1 MKANEAHGRVPAV
14 AGAYPRRAGNQ
25 ASPLVG
31 GISIFRR
38 IAEAIEAA
46 RHSIWLTVAFLSPDF
61 SLPDGRGSLFET
73 LDRAID
79 RGLDVRLLLWRP
91 NPESYG
97 IDRTFWGSA
106 ADRQL
111 LARRGARFK
120 IRWDRLPGRYCHHQK
135 TWMIDAGRTGET
147 AFVGGAN
154 ISVDTLKRH
163 DVFVEIAGPSATDV
177 HHNFVQ
183 RWNAASERERTDGN
197 WACDSTDTL
206 AFPERLSPLGG
217 STTVQVQRMMPPDE
231 NTILEQYEQ
240 AIDAAQRTIYLENQ
254 AIPEPRIAN
263 RLLLALDRGVDVI
276 LVVPA
281 AAEPHVVAAR
291 RDPAERGPFDSLT
304 VLGLRPNFLLA
315 GISESHVN
323 DLQPKYVHAKTMMV
337 DDNWATIGSC
347 NLHRFSLFGHSE
359 MNASIWD
366 DAVVRDLRCR
376 LFRNHL
382 GVDTTDLSD
391 AAAVSLFR
399 RVALD
404 RRPGAAFVLAADRY
418 ALT

>member
-1 MKANEAHGRVPAV
+1 MKADEAFTHVPTV
-14 AGAYPRRAGNQ
+14 LGAYPCRAGNR

-31 GISIFRR
+31 GVSIFRR
-38 IAEAIEAA
+38 IADAVDAA
-46 RHSIWLTVAFLSPDF
+46 RYSIWLTVAFFSPHF
-61 SLPDGRGSLFET
+61 SLPDGRGNLFDV
-73 LDRAID
+73 LDRAIA
-79 RGLDVRLLLWRP
+79 RGVDVRLLLWRP

-106 ADRQL
+106 ADREL
-111 LARRGARFK
+111 LAKRGARFK

-154 ISVDTLKRH
+154 MSVDTLKRH
-163 DVFVEIAGPSATDV
+163 DVFVELAGPAATDV

-183 RWNAASERERTDGN
+183 RWNAASERERSDGN
-197 WACDSTDTL
+197 WACDSTDTM
-206 AFPERLSPLGG
+206 AFPECLSPPRG
-217 STTVQVQRMMPPDE
+217 STTVQVQRMMLPDE

-240 AIDAAQRTIYLENQ
+240 AIDTAQRTIYLENQ

-263 RLLLALDRGVDVI
+263 RLLRALDRGVDVV

-281 AAEPHVVAAR
+281 AAEAHVVAAR
-291 RDPAERGPFDSLT
+291 RDPAEQGPFDSLRA
-304 VLGLRPNFLLA
+304 LGRRPNFLLT
-315 GISESHVN
+315 GISEPHVSE
-323 DLQPKYVHAKTMMV
+323 LQPKYVHAKTMLI
-337 DDNWATIGSC
+337 DDSWATIGSC

-359 MNASIWD
+359 MNVSIWD
-366 DAVVRDLRCR
+366 GAVVRDLRCR
-376 LFRNHL
+376 LFRDHL
-382 GVDTTDLSD
+382 GLDTADLGD
-391 AAAVSLFR
+391 AAAVGLFR
-399 RVALD
+399 RVAME